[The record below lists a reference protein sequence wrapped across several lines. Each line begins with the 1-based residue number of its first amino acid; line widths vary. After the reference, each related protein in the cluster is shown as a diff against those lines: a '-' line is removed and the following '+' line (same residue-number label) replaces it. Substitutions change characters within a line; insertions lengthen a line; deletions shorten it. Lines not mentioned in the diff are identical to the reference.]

1 MRLHIKV
8 AERIELEDGIFG
20 EDGISE
26 GLRIEEIL
34 RRAHEIHRA
43 RGGLIGYDLED
54 WLQAEREWIGDI
66 SLHPVSGSKSTELGT
81 SLVGISV
88 LLVSTDWKQEGPHE
102 ATHSVP
108 DRTGIQP

>member
-66 SLHPVSGSKSTELGT
+66 SHPVSGSKVRSSEPRSLGFRT
-81 SLVGISV
+81 PCFDRLETG
-88 LLVSTDWKQEGPHE
+88 GP
-102 ATHSVP
+102 S
-108 DRTGIQP
+108 